1 MFDVGLAL
9 SHCQIRIKCMESR
22 PRNPQLNKPQRNT
35 LWTGIRLKQLQSS
48 CLIQLCRRLKRRN
61 IRGQFSSF
69 HPPPPSPGSRKC
81 LSYLNRYIDQCQEL
95 LDAPA
100 TLGERKALEVYALA
114 VQTARGD
121 THDYWPEEI
130 PKEFFS
136 YIERSSTQYLDGG
149 KKEVLPVSFD
159 YDRWLSGG

>member
-9 SHCQIRIKCMESR
+9 SHRRIIVKCMASR
-22 PRNPQLNKPQRNT
+22 LRSRKLRKLRQNT
-35 LWTGIRLKQLQSS
+35 RWIGIRPKQWQNS
-48 CLIQLCRRLKRRN
+48 CLIQLYRRLKRRN
-61 IRGQFSSF
+61 IKGLFFFPSDIHEYSS
-69 HPPPPSPGSRKC
+69 C
-81 LSYLNRYIDQCQEL
+81 LDSYIDQCQEL

-121 THDYWPEEI
+121 THEYWPEEI

-136 YIERSSTQYLDGG
+136 YIERSSTEYHDGG
-149 KKEVLPVSFD
+149 KEAALSVSFD
-159 YDRWLSGG
+159 YDRWLSGR

>member
-1 MFDVGLAL
+1 
-9 SHCQIRIKCMESR
+9 MEHTPDWYS
-22 PRNPQLNKPQRNT
+22 T
-35 LWTGIRLKQLQSS
+35 ETIAKQLLDPVVSEVERAEYQ
-48 CLIQLCRRLKRRN
+48 
-61 IRGQFSSF
+61 G
-69 HPPPPSPGSRKC
+69 
-81 LSYLNRYIDQCQEL
+81 YIDQCQEL

-114 VQTARGD
+114 VQTAKGD

-136 YIERSSTQYLDGG
+136 YVERSSTQYLDGG
-149 KKEVLPVSFD
+149 KKEALPVSFD

>member
-1 MFDVGLAL
+1 VFDVGLAL
-9 SHCQIRIKCMESR
+9 SHRQTRIKCMESR
-22 PRNPQLNKPQRNT
+22 PRSLQLKKPQRNT
-35 LWTGIRLKQLQSS
+35 PWTGIRLKQLQSS
-48 CLIQLCRRLKRRN
+48 CSIQLYRRWKRRN
-61 IRGQFSSF
+61 IKGQFSF
-69 HPPPPSPGSRKC
+69 PPGSRKC
-81 LSYLNRYIDQCQEL
+81 SSRLNRYIDQCQEL

-114 VQTARGD
+114 VQAARGD

-159 YDRWLSGG
+159 YDRWLSGR

>member
-1 MFDVGLAL
+1 
-9 SHCQIRIKCMESR
+9 
-22 PRNPQLNKPQRNT
+22 
-35 LWTGIRLKQLQSS
+35 
-48 CLIQLCRRLKRRN
+48 LIQLYRRSKRRN
-61 IRGQFSSF
+61 IRGQFSF
-69 HPPPPSPGSRKC
+69 PSGSRKY
-81 LSYLNRYIDQCQEL
+81 LSCLNRYIDQCQEL

-114 VQTARGD
+114 VQAARGD

-149 KKEVLPVSFD
+149 KKEALPVSFD